1 MQREEQQKHVASM
14 MTGSSSS
21 AARMAP
27 ASTAPQTIGDATAA
41 TAAVPPHMGDKINA
55 NVIQQ
60 ITGGR
65 VPPRPLWRNGEKTFP
80 YKVYDMLEFAETSG
94 NTDICSWLP
103 SGDSFVI
110 HDRKLFTEFI
120 LPRFFLHK
128 KWRSF
133 TRQLNIWC
141 FKRDF
146 SVTVADAYC
155 HQYFKRGDMAGLS
168 RVERSESKNL
178 FKKDPVTNKRKPAT
192 QTIIGVDNNSSSS
205 VTTKEEGSSSNSS
218 TSGGPAKKRRQSRE
232 EEDVN
237 EVANFLAGLKS
248 TGSPEGSPS
257 TPHKTVADMPSA
269 STVPVTHSVV
279 GKSKEGGIPVDT
291 SGASNKKNMDEV
303 NMTRALIASRLN
315 MLPQQGQ
322 IALPYPS
329 AAEQNNRNQALQ
341 RSNSGHSA
349 ASATLHRPPATASI
363 GPNASLSFFG
373 PSRPNGTFDR
383 ESLNHLSTDQLV
395 ALASHMKVREQML
408 RERAAASIAD
418 SAREQMLRERAAASI
433 ADSASAMGLMR
444 PNHLHQQ
451 QLPLGMQCMP
461 TREGG
466 PFQRFP
472 SSGSASS
479 STGVVPQMAMNP
491 GWRDGGL
498 TYHEMLQLQESR
510 LGRAGAGV
518 VPFTRVGMVQQG
530 VNQRMAF
537 LSGVNRNK
545 PRPSYGGVPSPPQTT
560 GIPNIDGIS
569 QNLGYPRAA

>member
-1 MQREEQQKHVASM
+1 M
-14 MTGSSSS
+14 
-21 AARMAP
+21 
-27 ASTAPQTIGDATAA
+27 
-41 TAAVPPHMGDKINA
+41 
-55 NVIQQ
+55 
-60 ITGGR
+60 
-65 VPPRPLWRNGEKTFP
+65 
-80 YKVYDMLEFAETSG
+80 
-94 NTDICSWLP
+94 
-103 SGDSFVI
+103 
-110 HDRKLFTEFI
+110 
-120 LPRFFLHK
+120 
-128 KWRSF
+128 
-133 TRQLNIWC
+133 
-141 FKRDF
+141 
-146 SVTVADAYC
+146 
-155 HQYFKRGDMAGLS
+155 
-168 RVERSESKNL
+168 ERAESKNL
-178 FKKDPVTNKRKPAT
+178 FKKDPVTNKRKPAN
-192 QTIIGVDNNSSSS
+192 QTIGADNNSSSS
-205 VTTKEEGSSSNSS
+205 VTTGSSSSS
-218 TSGGPAKKRRQSRE
+218 TSGGPAKKRRESRE

-269 STVPVTHSVV
+269 PTVPVTHSVV

-303 NMTRALIASRLN
+303 NKTRALIASRLN

-322 IALPYPS
+322 IALPYAS
-329 AAEQNNRNQALQ
+329 AAEQNNRNQSIQ

-349 ASATLHRPPATASI
+349 APATLPRPSGRA
-363 GPNASLSFFG
+363 FFG

-466 PFQRFP
+466 PYQRFP
-472 SSGSASS
+472 SAGSAASP
-479 STGVVPQMAMNP
+479 STGVAPQMAMNP

-510 LGRAGAGV
+510 LGRPGAGV
-518 VPFTRVGMVQQG
+518 VPFSRGGMVQQG
-530 VNQRMAF
+530 MNQRMAF
-537 LSGVNRNK
+537 LSGGNRNK
-545 PRPSYGGVPSPPQTT
+545 PRPSYGDVPSPPQTT

>member
-1 MQREEQQKHVASM
+1 M
-14 MTGSSSS
+14 
-21 AARMAP
+21 
-27 ASTAPQTIGDATAA
+27 
-41 TAAVPPHMGDKINA
+41 
-55 NVIQQ
+55 
-60 ITGGR
+60 
-65 VPPRPLWRNGEKTFP
+65 
-80 YKVYDMLEFAETSG
+80 
-94 NTDICSWLP
+94 
-103 SGDSFVI
+103 
-110 HDRKLFTEFI
+110 
-120 LPRFFLHK
+120 
-128 KWRSF
+128 
-133 TRQLNIWC
+133 
-141 FKRDF
+141 
-146 SVTVADAYC
+146 
-155 HQYFKRGDMAGLS
+155 
-168 RVERSESKNL
+168 ERAESKNL
-178 FKKDPVTNKRKPAT
+178 FKKDPVTNKRKPAN
-192 QTIIGVDNNSSSS
+192 QTISADNNSSSS
-205 VTTKEEGSSSNSS
+205 VTTKDGGSSNSS

-257 TPHKTVADMPSA
+257 TPHKTVADIPSVP
-269 STVPVTHSVV
+269 TVPVTHSVV

-291 SGASNKKNMDEV
+291 SGVSNKNNMDEV

-329 AAEQNNRNQALQ
+329 ATEQNSRNQTIQ
-341 RSNSGHSA
+341 RSNGGHSA
-349 ASATLHRPPATASI
+349 AASLPRPPATASI
-363 GPNASLSFFG
+363 GPNASRSFFG

-383 ESLNHLSTDQLV
+383 ESLNHLSTDQLL

-408 RERAAASIAD
+408 RERAAASIAE

-451 QLPLGMQCMP
+451 QLPLVMQCMP

-472 SSGSASS
+472 SSGSAASS
-479 STGVVPQMAMNP
+479 STGVAPQMAMNP

-510 LGRAGAGV
+510 LGRVGAGV
-518 VPFTRVGMVQQG
+518 VPFSRGGMVQQG
-530 VNQRMAF
+530 MNQRMAF
-537 LSGVNRNK
+537 LSGGNRNK
-545 PRPSYGGVPSPPQTT
+545 PPSYGDVPSPPQTT
-560 GIPNIDGIS
+560 CIPNIDGIS

>member
-1 MQREEQQKHVASM
+1 
-14 MTGSSSS
+14 
-21 AARMAP
+21 
-27 ASTAPQTIGDATAA
+27 
-41 TAAVPPHMGDKINA
+41 
-55 NVIQQ
+55 
-60 ITGGR
+60 
-65 VPPRPLWRNGEKTFP
+65 
-80 YKVYDMLEFAETSG
+80 
-94 NTDICSWLP
+94 
-103 SGDSFVI
+103 
-110 HDRKLFTEFI
+110 
-120 LPRFFLHK
+120 
-128 KWRSF
+128 
-133 TRQLNIWC
+133 
-141 FKRDF
+141 
-146 SVTVADAYC
+146 
-155 HQYFKRGDMAGLS
+155 
-168 RVERSESKNL
+168 
-178 FKKDPVTNKRKPAT
+178 
-192 QTIIGVDNNSSSS
+192 
-205 VTTKEEGSSSNSS
+205 
-218 TSGGPAKKRRQSRE
+218 
-232 EEDVN
+232 
-237 EVANFLAGLKS
+237 
-248 TGSPEGSPS
+248 
-257 TPHKTVADMPSA
+257 MPSA

-329 AAEQNNRNQALQ
+329 AAEQNNRNQTIQ

-349 ASATLHRPPATASI
+349 ASATLPRPPATASI
-363 GPNASLSFFG
+363 GPNASRSFFG

-395 ALASHMKVREQML
+395 ALASHMKV
-408 RERAAASIAD
+408 
-418 SAREQMLRERAAASI
+418 REQMLRERAAASI

-472 SSGSASS
+472 SSGSAASS

-510 LGRAGAGV
+510 LGRAGAGI

-530 VNQRMAF
+530 MNQRMAF

-545 PRPSYGGVPSPPQTT
+545 PRPSYGDVPSPPQTT